1 MDKSM
6 DLRRKKNFKEKVN
19 LYHFYYKKKGVY
31 SFLLK
36 NSIKIIIGLA
46 VLVGVVLFVKS
57 LIPDFD
63 ESFQALLEKFDT
75 LPVLLL
81 FTVSETLLGLIP
93 PDIFIVWAQK
103 FDVPYLMVFFLGC
116 LSYLGGVLSYGIGN
130 RIGHIPKVDK
140 WVKKKFVEHFDKIR
154 KWGGV
159 LIIFAALFP
168 LPFSPICM
176 VAGMV
181 RFPLPAFFT
190 LALFRFA
197 RFFGY
202 AVVLFQLF

>member
-1 MDKSM
+1 
-6 DLRRKKNFKEKVN
+6 
-19 LYHFYYKKKGVY
+19 
-31 SFLLK
+31 
-36 NSIKIIIGLA
+36 
-46 VLVGVVLFVKS
+46 
-57 LIPDFD
+57 
-63 ESFQALLEKFDT
+63 
-75 LPVLLL
+75 
-81 FTVSETLLGLIP
+81 
-93 PDIFIVWAQK
+93 
-103 FDVPYLMVFFLGC
+103 YLMVFFLGC
-116 LSYLGGVLSYGIGN
+116 LSYLGGVFSYFIGNGIGKL
-130 RIGHIPKVDK
+130 PKVDK
-140 WVKKKFVEHFDKIR
+140 WLKKKFVEHFDKIR

-202 AVVLFQLF
+202 ALVLFHVF